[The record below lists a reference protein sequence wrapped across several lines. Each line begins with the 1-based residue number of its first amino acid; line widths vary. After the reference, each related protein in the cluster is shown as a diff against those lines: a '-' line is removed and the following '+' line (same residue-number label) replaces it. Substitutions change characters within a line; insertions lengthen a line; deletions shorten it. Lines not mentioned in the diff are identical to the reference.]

1 MVIPGNVEALI
12 EEDEMSKKT
21 VLIADDEPAVRKL
34 VSRMLDRDY
43 DVIEAQNGTEAINM
57 AYIYR
62 PDIIFMDIMMPMV
75 DGLSACYAL
84 KADET
89 TRIIPVVML
98 TAVTHELNKK
108 LSEDILGADGYI
120 TKPFTRES
128 LLEEMNRLML
138 SAGDNAQPAPH
149 EETAVEKALDV

>member
-12 EEDEMSKKT
+12 EEDEMSKKM

-75 DGLSACYAL
+75 DGLSACYAI
-84 KADET
+84 KANET
-89 TRIIPVVML
+89 TKGIPVVML
-98 TAVTHELNKK
+98 TAVGYELNRR
-108 LSEDILGADGYI
+108 LSEDVLGADGYV

-128 LLEEMNRLML
+128 LLEEMHRLIPL
-138 SAGDNAQPAPH
+138 TGDNPQPAPC
-149 EETAVEKALDV
+149 EPTAVEEAPDV